1 MPSSLPATLF
11 QRASECLNACDPAEK
26 VKLTQ
31 TLYKNWCEAQLENT
45 SLEINR
51 SFEPNAIAEVGRPDK
66 PELVAPRDVSK
77 RSINTQEGR
86 VALCHALAHIEF
98 NAINLALDA
107 VYRFT
112 DMPVKYYTDWLKV
125 ASEEAYHFTLLESY
139 LHQHGSFYGEFS
151 AHNGLWEMA
160 QITAHDVMIR
170 MALVPRVLEA
180 RGLDVTP
187 GIIKK
192 LAQAKD
198 AEFIAHLEIIQ
209 RDEIGHVAVGSHWF
223 KYLCELRKLDYR
235 VTFKQLIQDYM
246 KGSLRGPFDE
256 VARLQAGFTEEEIAD
271 LNALEI

>member
-1 MPSSLPATLF
+1 MSNLF
-11 QRASECLNACDPAEK
+11 QRASVCLDACDPAEK
-26 VKLTQ
+26 VNLTQ
-31 TLYKNWCEAQLENT
+31 ALYAEWCDSPLSIDHAFQPGV
-45 SLEINR
+45 IG
-51 SFEPNAIAEVGRPDK
+51 EVGRPSK
-66 PELVAPRDVSK
+66 PELVAPKDVSK
-77 RSINTQEGR
+77 RSINTEEGR

-112 DMPVKYYTDWLKV
+112 DMPDQYYTDWLRV

-139 LHQHGSFYGEFS
+139 LRRRGYLYGDFT

-187 GIIKK
+187 GIIRK
-192 LAQAKD
+192 LEQAKD
-198 AEFIAHLEIIQ
+198 EEFIAHLEIIQ
-209 RDEIGHVAVGSHWF
+209 RDEIGHVAIGSHWF
-223 KYLCELRKLDYR
+223 KYLCEQRQLDYR

-246 KGSLRGPFDE
+246 KGTLRGPFDE
-256 VARLQAGFTEEEIAD
+256 VARLQAGFSREEMAD